1 MKKLF
6 FLFAALI
13 IVIGLQAQ
21 DFRSVLQPDVTY
33 RLNNVNATVSDTS
46 TYEVQWEVRSHYP
59 WTFSVAMDIDSILG
73 VSGKDTMHVYT
84 KIGTEDTWSLY
95 GSVVPTANS
104 QTLRLTND
112 TSAIRARFIKALY
125 TKTDTSDVKIDYHW
139 LKIWRE

>member
-6 FLFAALI
+6 FLFAALV

-21 DFRSVLQPDVTY
+21 DFRSVLQPDITY

-84 KIGTEDTWSLY
+84 RIGIEDTWSLY

-112 TSAIRARFIKALY
+112 TSAIRARFIKAL
-125 TKTDTSDVKIDYHW
+125 
-139 LKIWRE
+139 